1 MSFEAA
7 SPTVFR
13 KIKTMP
19 CLPVI
24 EHDQWGKTI
33 MGRLSENCLNKSC
46 IPQGSIPRS
55 LEVIAEL
62 ESLLVC
68 EEQKHTTT
76 AVVKLLI
83 EFAGWIQET
92 AMKLLL

>member
-1 MSFEAA
+1 
-7 SPTVFR
+7 
-13 KIKTMP
+13 
-19 CLPVI
+19 
-24 EHDQWGKTI
+24 

-68 EEQKHTTT
+68 EEQEHTTT

-83 EFAGWIQET
+83 EFAG
-92 AMKLLL
+92 